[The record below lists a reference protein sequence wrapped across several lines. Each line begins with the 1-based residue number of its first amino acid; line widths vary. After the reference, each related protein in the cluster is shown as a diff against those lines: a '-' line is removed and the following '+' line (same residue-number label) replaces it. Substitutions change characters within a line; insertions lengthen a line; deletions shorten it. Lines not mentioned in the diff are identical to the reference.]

1 MLLQV
6 ETPAGVGPGDLFH
19 IEHSGLLFEICVPDG
34 VHEGQFIEVD
44 LPLEEAQQDLL
55 ADTDAPPP
63 ELLEITVPPNAEGG
77 AEILVEHGALQ
88 FYVTVPAGLVAG
100 DLLTVEVPLA
110 TGHDLDEVPPLPS
123 KAPADPTSAEAE
135 DEVKPLR
142 RRRRERKVSAGF
154 ESWASFPNGT
164 TGKFD
169 RLQEVEVYRTDG
181 TWTPATVLTHYDA
194 SDTYDVQL
202 RDGQIKYLVESD
214 GLRHIKA
221 RARSIASAP
230 LLPAPPPSSTSHPP
244 SVCFA
249 PTPTTLTPPLHHHC
263 YSVSF
268 SRTGGWVQQAPSG
281 EGLGPEGVGLGAR
294 RRLLPR

>member
-202 RDGQIKYLVESD
+202 RDGQINESD
-214 GLRHIKA
+214 GLRHIKVGGFNKHQAVKVLDQKEWVWA
-221 RARSIASAP
+221 RVDDFYLDDSSMYGTYSAELLDGRKWYFLEASD
-230 LLPAPPPSSTSHPP
+230 LRQVQRHREPS
-244 SVCFA
+244 
-249 PTPTTLTPPLHHHC
+249 
-263 YSVSF
+263 
-268 SRTGGWVQQAPSG
+268 
-281 EGLGPEGVGLGAR
+281 
-294 RRLLPR
+294 